1 MLYRLLAL
9 SLNGTVLNDQGRLYK
24 SVKESLQYVQ
34 NKGIHIVFIT
44 SQPFNYVKKLTKTLK
59 IEATIVSHQGAY
71 ISSTTEKPIYV
82 RRIQEDVTAD
92 VIKFL
97 EAFPCQIRLTTEN
110 FSFCKQPEEQKQLK
124 ARAIFTP
131 GDRTPYQVRYV
142 EDFGQY
148 VKNKNLAPLNIDV
161 QFEDGEDL
169 LDAQKALKGMFD
181 EIDINLQPNNQ
192 FTVVPAGVSALKSFH
207 YLADHLGIS
216 MEETVGIGYGAE
228 DLEWMETC
236 GLVVAMGDSP
246 RYIQERADW
255 ITRSAEE
262 SGVAYMIMEH
272 FRKQHP
278 IEFLKKMNIID

>member
-9 SLNGTVLNDQGRLYK
+9 SLNGTVLNNQGRLYK
-24 SVKESLQYVQ
+24 SVKDSLQYVQ

-44 SQPFNYVKKLTKTLK
+44 SHPFSYVKKITKTLK
-59 IEATIVSHQGAY
+59 IEATIVSHVGAY
-71 ISSTTEKPIYV
+71 ISSASEKPIFV
-82 RRIQEDVTAD
+82 RRIQENVTAD

-97 EAFPCQIRLTTEN
+97 EAFPCEIKLITEN
-110 FSFCKQPEEQKQLK
+110 FILCKQPEEQKQLK
-124 ARAIFTP
+124 AKAIFTP
-131 GDRTPYQVRYV
+131 GDRTPYQVRFV
-142 EDFGQY
+142 EDIEEY
-148 VKNKNLAPLNIDV
+148 VKKENLSPLNIDV

-181 EIDINLQPNNQ
+181 EIDSNLRENNRL
-192 FTVVPAGVSALKSFH
+192 TIVPAGVSTLKSFH
-207 YLADHLGIS
+207 YLADYLGIS

-228 DLEWMETC
+228 DLEWLETC
-236 GLVVAMGDSP
+236 GLIVAMGDSP
-246 RYIQERADW
+246 KYIRERADW

-262 SGVAYMIMEH
+262 NGVAYMIMEH